1 MKNGHAYKCYTSWV
15 NLNPSEV
22 TEKLPI
28 NIVIE
33 LDQVSPIISSN
44 GYNKKIASLPFK
56 KTSKGFHYEFK
67 GREFFQ
73 LDDGIVSRF
82 RVKLKNEKDELLN
95 LQEGQPTIIV
105 LSLRKKNMASFPIII
120 SSTDSRELFPNNN
133 NATFKTKLPHPISCN
148 GKWEVAI
155 SSVHMV
161 GYLDKS
167 HNFLGF
173 ESQLAIKTSDEEDV
187 RIAPI
192 IKKPIHVEE
201 DIISMLTETLE
212 QMNHN
217 NCGNFLISNGE
228 LKFKANKDLTLGFVG
243 NCARRLCNSDE
254 LRIYNIPRNETLT
267 ITKLDL
273 KALSPQVCMIYTNI
287 TNPIVVGDNMLKL
300 SKVIPM
306 NHENLSNQYYEST
319 QLNYVDLDETN
330 FQTIDISLRDISGN
344 EILFN
349 DQVTITFLFRQF
361 QSK

>member
-1 MKNGHAYKCYTSWV
+1 
-15 NLNPSEV
+15 
-22 TEKLPI
+22 
-28 NIVIE
+28 
-33 LDQVSPIISSN
+33 
-44 GYNKKIASLPFK
+44 
-56 KTSKGFHYEFK
+56 
-67 GREFFQ
+67 
-73 LDDGIVSRF
+73 
-82 RVKLKNEKDELLN
+82 
-95 LQEGQPTIIV
+95 
-105 LSLRKKNMASFPIII
+105 
-120 SSTDSRELFPNNN
+120 
-133 NATFKTKLPHPISCN
+133 
-148 GKWEVAI
+148 
-155 SSVHMV
+155 
-161 GYLDKS
+161 
-167 HNFLGF
+167 
-173 ESQLAIKTSDEEDV
+173 
-187 RIAPI
+187 
-192 IKKPIHVEE
+192 
-201 DIISMLTETLE
+201 
-212 QMNHN
+212 MNHN